1 VFLEYIFK
9 KIEMWRCSHLP
20 FHSWLGA
27 KCDWELSN
35 IWVCSKI
42 YWSLINVAV
51 SKAKGAVKMGLA
63 YFTNGISPK
72 KW

>member
-1 VFLEYIFK
+1 VFE
-9 KIEMWRCSHLP
+9 
-20 FHSWLGA
+20 
-27 KCDWELSN
+27 
-35 IWVCSKI
+35 I